1 MGFHSNA
8 RVAASLV
15 VVSALFLA
23 SASAVAALPRKL
35 SQDDL
40 ISKLCSKT
48 DYVTLCISSVNKN
61 IKGQHTGVSVLNAE
75 IDAAANSTKEAL
87 AKATTLYKS
96 ASSKVEKQIL
106 STCQETYGY
115 AIDAAVDSKAAIK
128 AHDAASLNIHLS
140 ALITYVETCEDTYS
154 EFSRA
159 SPLKEL
165 DDLIGNLGSNC
176 FKIASQIGL

>member
-48 DYVTLCISSVNKN
+48 DYVTLCISSVKKN

-96 ASSKVEKQIL
+96 ASSKVEKEIL
-106 STCQETYGY
+106 GTCQEMYGD
-115 AIDAAVDSKAAIK
+115 AIDEAVDAKAAIK
-128 AHDAASLNIHLS
+128 AHDSASLNSYLS
-140 ALITYVETCEDTYS
+140 ALLTDVETCEDTYS
-154 EFSRA
+154 DFSRA

-165 DDLIGNLGSNC
+165 DDLIRNLGSNC

>member
-1 MGFHSNA
+1 M
-8 RVAASLV
+8 VAE
-15 VVSALFLA
+15 
-23 SASAVAALPRKL
+23 
-35 SQDDL
+35 DDL

-48 DYVTLCISSVNKN
+48 DYVTLCISSVKKN

-96 ASSKVEKQIL
+96 ASSKVEKEIL
-106 STCQETYGY
+106 GTCQEMYGD
-115 AIDAAVDSKAAIK
+115 AIDEAVDAKAAIK
-128 AHDAASLNIHLS
+128 AHDSASLNSYLS
-140 ALITYVETCEDTYS
+140 ALLTDVETCEDTYS
-154 EFSRA
+154 DFSRA

-165 DDLIGNLGSNC
+165 DDLIRNLGSNC